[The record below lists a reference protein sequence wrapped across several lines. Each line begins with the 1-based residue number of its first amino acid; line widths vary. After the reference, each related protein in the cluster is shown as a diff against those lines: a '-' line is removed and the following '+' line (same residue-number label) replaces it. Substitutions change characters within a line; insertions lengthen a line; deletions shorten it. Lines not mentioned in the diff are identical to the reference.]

1 MDVELAGV
9 AFHALTEEETVD
21 RVRGALAQG
30 AGGRILTPNVDILR
44 QDPAPYAADASL
56 VVADGMPLVWAS
68 RLAGR
73 PLPERV
79 AGSSLIWSLSRALSV
94 DGRSAF
100 LLGGAPPSGW
110 ARAADALRATCPA
123 LRVAGLSPAFGF
135 DADPARFARVRDAI
149 VAASPDLVFV
159 GLGFPRQE
167 EVISRLRP
175 VLPGAWFLG
184 CGAAI
189 DFVAGD
195 RRRAPQWM
203 QRNGLE
209 WLYRLGSEPRRLAG
223 RYLRHDAP
231 YAARLLANAAARRY
245 GPWPAASGLRSAA
258 TREDVA
264 FEGTGPRSRSER
276 QRYGGVA

>member
-1 MDVELAGV
+1 MAVGMDVELAGV
-9 AFHALTEEETVD
+9 AFQALTEEETVD
-21 RVRGALAQG
+21 RVRTALAQG
-30 AGGRILTPNVDILR
+30 TGGRILTPNVDILR

-135 DADPARFARVRDAI
+135 DTSSRFSWVQDAV
-149 VAASPDLVFV
+149 VAAAPDLVFV
-159 GLGFPRQE
+159 GLGYPRQE
-167 EVISRLRP
+167 DVISRLRP
-175 VLPGAWFLG
+175 LLPGTWFLG
-184 CGAAI
+184 CGA
-189 DFVAGD
+189 
-195 RRRAPQWM
+195 
-203 QRNGLE
+203 
-209 WLYRLGSEPRRLAG
+209 
-223 RYLRHDAP
+223 
-231 YAARLLANAAARRY
+231 
-245 GPWPAASGLRSAA
+245 
-258 TREDVA
+258 
-264 FEGTGPRSRSER
+264 
-276 QRYGGVA
+276 

>member
-9 AFHALTEEETVD
+9 GFHAVTEAEAVT
-21 RVRGALAQG
+21 RVRAALDRG
-30 AGGRILTPNVDILR
+30 EGGRILTPNVDILR
-44 QDPAPYAADASL
+44 QAPAEYAADATL

-68 RLAGR
+68 RLAGT

-79 AGSSLIWSLSRALSV
+79 AGSSLIWSLSRALAM

-100 LLGGAPPSGW
+100 LLGGQPPGGW
-110 ARAADALRATCPA
+110 ARAADALRATCPR

-135 DADPARFARVRDAI
+135 DPAPARFARVRDA
-149 VAASPDLVFV
+149 VAAAAPDLVFV

-175 VLPGAWFLG
+175 VLPRAWFLG

-189 DFVAGD
+189 SFVAGD
-195 RRRAPQWM
+195 RRRAPGWM
-203 QRNGLE
+203 QRGGLE
-209 WLYRLGSEPRRLAG
+209 WLHRLGTEPGRLAG

-245 GPWPAASGLRSAA
+245 GRLARRS
-258 TREDVA
+258 V
-264 FEGTGPRSRSER
+264 
-276 QRYGGVA
+276 

>member
-1 MDVELAGV
+1 MAVGMDVELAGV

-73 PLPERV
+73 
-79 AGSSLIWSLSRALSV
+79 A
-94 DGRSAF
+94 
-100 LLGGAPPSGW
+100 
-110 ARAADALRATCPA
+110 
-123 LRVAGLSPAFGF
+123 
-135 DADPARFARVRDAI
+135 
-149 VAASPDLVFV
+149 
-159 GLGFPRQE
+159 
-167 EVISRLRP
+167 
-175 VLPGAWFLG
+175 LPGAGFRGW
-184 CGAAI
+184 GAALG
-189 DFVAGD
+189 FVGGD

-203 QRNGLE
+203 RRIGLE

-245 GPWPAASGLRSAA
+245 G
-258 TREDVA
+258 
-264 FEGTGPRSRSER
+264 
-276 QRYGGVA
+276 GVA

>member
-21 RVRGALAQG
+21 RVRGALARG
-30 AGGRILTPNVDILR
+30 AGGRILAPTVDILR
-44 QDPAPYAADASL
+44 QDPASYAADASL

-79 AGSSLIWSLSRALSV
+79 AGSILIWSLSRALSV

-135 DADPARFARVRDAI
+135 DSAPARFARVRDA
-149 VAASPDLVFV
+149 VAAAAPDLVFV

-189 DFVAGD
+189 SFVAGD
-195 RRRAPQWM
+195 RRRAPGWM
-203 QRNGLE
+203 QRGGLE
-209 WLYRLGSEPRRLAG
+209 WLHRLGTGPGRLPG
-223 RYLRHDAP
+223 PDLRHDAP
-231 YAARLLANAAARRY
+231 YPAGLPAN
-245 GPWPAASGLRSAA
+245 PAAPRGGRL
-258 TREDVA
+258 
-264 FEGTGPRSRSER
+264 GPRPLL
-276 QRYGGVA
+276 VAG